1 ITLGCSEDFLNPVR
15 NSNVLTD
22 EELAGASEQ
31 NPELVQGTLDGI
43 AGFLIQPAGTN
54 PGRHY
59 DLGQKGVDIWLDIVC
74 GDMSLSASSYG
85 WYNNTANLVST
96 IDFTREENQIIW
108 DYYYKVI
115 NLSHIVITSSGGESA
130 EPETPEARHVLGQAK
145 AARAYAYFYLAQ
157 IFQREYNPSQ
167 EILPYYTSE
176 VTETAKVP
184 ASQIYELIIGDLTAA
199 VDLLSDFTRSQKS
212 QMDQTVAQ
220 GFLAYAY
227 AAMGNYTDAKI
238 HADAVIN
245 AGYPLT
251 TEGEL
256 AYPGAG

>member
-1 ITLGCSEDFLNPVR
+1 MKRNLIYLVITISLITLGCSEDFLNPVR

-108 DYYYKVI
+108 DYY
-115 NLSHIVITSSGGESA
+115 
-130 EPETPEARHVLGQAK
+130 
-145 AARAYAYFYLAQ
+145 
-157 IFQREYNPSQ
+157 
-167 EILPYYTSE
+167 
-176 VTETAKVP
+176 
-184 ASQIYELIIGDLTAA
+184 
-199 VDLLSDFTRSQKS
+199 
-212 QMDQTVAQ
+212 
-220 GFLAYAY
+220 
-227 AAMGNYTDAKI
+227 
-238 HADAVIN
+238 
-245 AGYPLT
+245 
-251 TEGEL
+251 
-256 AYPGAG
+256 